1 MASPGNQHCA
11 SCIGT
16 LSFPMFS
23 RVRQVASPCSRRPR
37 RESRFATEGKVC
49 CLRLICLKLEY
60 KKYLIEKMNRLRGP
74 KDENVFSN
82 EICIQKQN

>member
-37 RESRFATEGKVC
+37 TQSGKVC

-60 KKYLIEKMNRLRGP
+60 KKYLIEKINRLRGP
-74 KDENVFSN
+74 KDENVF
-82 EICIQKQN
+82 